1 MRFGRAWWLRP
12 FCLSRLVCCLLC
24 GRASTVVTIVYLL
37 ALYLAVTGV
46 VSLVG
51 YARARD
57 GRSGRSGSTG
67 SLVGGVLLLALALF
81 VFVFPQVVAG
91 FFSLVLGL
99 LLVVGGAVN
108 AARAI
113 ELRRYRGGTWTI
125 ALVAG
130 IVVALGGVVIVVNP
144 FETTVTFVLVLGV
157 LLVLKGAGRPAR
169 QPLADER
176 HEAAA
181 IARGSVDAECRWRG
195 KAIK

>member
-1 MRFGRAWWLRP
+1 MGSFLHAVRSSMVAQAV
-12 FCLSRLVCCLLC
+12 LSIALGVLLVVWP
-24 GRASTVVTIVYLL
+24 GITVVTIVYLL

-130 IVVALGGVVIVVNP
+130 IVVALGGVVDVVTSFHP
-144 FETTVTFVLVLGV
+144 PVPSVLVRGV
-157 LLVLKGAGRPAR
+157 LLGQEG
-169 QPLADER
+169 
-176 HEAAA
+176 AAA
-181 IARGSVDAECRWRG
+181 QRVTLGGPSAMNQLQ
-195 KAIK
+195 